1 MTQKDSQTR
10 NIGAYKFEV
19 FKLPPFDAQDV
30 LIDIGHILA
39 PALGKAATAIGS
51 MSVESALDMDVDDP
65 RISTGIAALMQG
77 VTKEKMRELINTMAK
92 VTHCN
97 GQPLVR
103 TMDEV
108 FRGDLPLMYQWLWF
122 AMEVNF
128 KNFTDW
134 LGTAITGVTGMV
146 KAAQSQSTSKN
157 TGP

>member
-19 FKLPPFDAQDV
+19 FKRPPFDAQDV

-77 VTKEKMRELINTMAK
+77 VTKEKMRELIKTMA
-92 VTHCN
+92 TATPST
-97 GQPLVR
+97 GQPLTR
-103 TMDEV
+103 TMDAAL
-108 FRGDLPLMYQWLWF
+108 RGALPLRYQWLWF
-122 AMEVNF
+122 AMEATC
-128 KNFTDW
+128 KTFTDW
-134 LGTAITGVTGMV
+134 LGSAITGVTGLV
-146 KAAQSQSTSKN
+146 KAAQSRTTSKN